1 MIRLFI
7 FKLMAF
13 VLPGLLLIGCDST
26 GENKPVWE
34 QVKLADL
41 APSHVDEKAENQ
53 LLKTINFN
61 IYIFE
66 TPAENADK
74 LNAVW
79 PILYTKPMRF
89 NDKSAFNANSFLAG
103 FGDAQMWNPVADLL
117 RIAGSKRIEKISLLL
132 LDGNANDVSI
142 ILLRDEQEIFYVPQ
156 GGVMEGV
163 SVGSG
168 KLVWR
173 IKAEKKPGSRG
184 VCKVEAEPVF
194 LPPRHSLIPQLAA
207 EEKTKEYVFSSAGF
221 GLEMTPGDFVF
232 IGPEKY
238 INHRITLA
246 GIFFGQPQQK
256 PAIRTYL
263 LVCTAINENR

>member
-1 MIRLFI
+1 M
-7 FKLMAF
+7 
-13 VLPGLLLIGCDST
+13 PGLLLIGCGSNGD
-26 GENKPVWE
+26 NKPVWE
-34 QVKLADL
+34 QAQLADL
-41 APSHVDEKAENQ
+41 APSNVAGEPEIQ
-53 LLKTINFN
+53 RLKTINFN

-66 TPAENADK
+66 TPVENAIK

-79 PILYTKPMRF
+79 PVLYTKPLRF
-89 NDKSAFNANSFLAG
+89 NDKSVFGANSFLAG
-103 FGDAQMWNPVADLL
+103 FGSVDMWNPVADLL
-117 RIAGSKRIEKISLLL
+117 AGADSKKVEKISLLL

-142 ILLRDEQEIFYVPQ
+142 TLLHNEQEIFYVSQ

-168 KLVWR
+168 KLAWR

-184 VCKVEAEPVF
+184 VCKVEAVPVF
-194 LPPRHSLIPQLAA
+194 LPPRRSLIPQLAA
-207 EEKTKEYVFSSAGF
+207 EEKTEEYVFSSAGF

-232 IGPEKY
+232 VGPQKY

-263 LVCTAINENR
+263 LVCTAINE

>member
-1 MIRLFI
+1 MIRLFV
-7 FKLMAF
+7 FKFMVF
-13 VLPGLLLIGCDST
+13 VLPCLLFIGCDSN
-26 GENKPVWE
+26 GANEPVWE

-41 APSHVDEKAENQ
+41 APSNVAGDPESQ
-53 LLKTINFN
+53 RLKTINFN

-66 TPAENADK
+66 TPVESTGK

-79 PILYTKPMRF
+79 PILYTKPLRF

-117 RIAGSKRIEKISLLL
+117 RTAGCKKIEKISLLL

-142 ILLRDEQEIFYVPQ
+142 TLLRDEQEIFYVPQ
-156 GGVMEGV
+156 SGVMEGV
-163 SVGSG
+163 STGSG
-168 KLVWR
+168 KLAWR
-173 IKAEKKPGSRG
+173 IKAKKKSGSRG

-194 LPPRHSLIPQLAA
+194 LPPRQKPIPQLAA
-207 EEKTKEYVFSSAGF
+207 QEEAGEYVFSSAGF

-232 IGPEKY
+232 VGPEKY

-263 LVCTAINENR
+263 LVCTAINE